1 MYHLNRC
8 MKLTDYEVL
17 REGNKSQCPI
27 CNEWFSFRGLPSH
40 FHKAHNP
47 HAKMP
52 SHSAPAWNKGKTKE
66 TDLRVKLNAE
76 KISIATKGKGKPPL
90 TEAQKKKVS
99 EGMKKAH
106 AEGRAHNIGS
116 SRWNNEPSYPEKFF
130 MKVIEN
136 EFEDK
141 NYVRELPF
149 RRFSLDFAWVEKRKC
164 IEIDGEQHERFADY
178 KARDERKDA
187 ALKAEGWQVLRI
199 SWKEM
204 FNNPKYWIKVAKE
217 FI

>member
-1 MYHLNRC
+1 
-8 MKLTDYEVL
+8 MKLTDYEIL

-27 CNEWFSFRGLPSH
+27 CNDWFSFRGLPSH
-40 FHKAHNP
+40 FHRAHNP
-47 HAKMP
+47 NAKLP
-52 SHSAPAWNKGKTKE
+52 SHTAIAWNKGLTKKTDKRIQE
-66 TDLRVKLNAE
+66 MSE
-76 KISIATKGKGKPPL
+76 KVSNSLKGKPGHKP
-90 TEAQKKKVS
+90 S
-99 EGMKKAH
+99 EETKAKTSASMRKAH

-149 RRFSLDFAWVEKRKC
+149 KRFSLDFAWVEKRKC

-187 ALKAEGWQVLRI
+187 ALRAEGWQVLRI

-204 FNNPKYWIKVAKE
+204 FNNPKHWIGVAKE
-217 FI
+217 FMLM